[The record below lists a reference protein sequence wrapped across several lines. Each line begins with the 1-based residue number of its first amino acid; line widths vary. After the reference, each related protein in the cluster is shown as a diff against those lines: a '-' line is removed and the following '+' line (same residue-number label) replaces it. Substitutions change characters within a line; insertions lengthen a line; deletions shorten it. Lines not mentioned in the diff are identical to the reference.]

1 MKTVG
6 VKPTARKAT
15 PQWSPLEFAPCAC
28 PLPLRVPAIG
38 SGAARLS
45 CAKTRFAA
53 NIKQGALSCDEDSD
67 IVRVRASAGR
77 RFNSDLGGSPS
88 RLPPIGESDLLARG
102 GMHPRCIY
110 GGCGGWRWV
119 AGCSPAGGP
128 WRWAARLSRCRRVWA
143 VCSRRA
149 GWGCVSRPQFE
160 RCRAWVAPR
169 RGSLGQGAADDC
181 V

>member
-6 VKPTARKAT
+6 VKPTAVRQRRNGAALEST
-15 PQWSPLEFAPCAC
+15 GARDPLFP
-28 PLPLRVPAIG
+28 RSRNWVRRM
-38 SGAARLS
+38 ARLS

-77 RFNSDLGGSPS
+77 AFIRSWAKAS
-88 RLPPIGESDLLARG
+88 PIGESDLLARG

-169 RGSLGQGAADDC
+169 RGSVGQGAADDC